1 MSSFNTGLEGALN
14 GVYSPADFEDADDLR
29 PTAAIF
35 DIGGNGSATPYTT
48 AINGVIGK
56 HVSEM
61 RGKIANTLSLPA
73 TWKKRL
79 RTFMNTKNTEL
90 LDFLQL
96 TLQSHPTLGKG
107 ESILRK
113 FGNVN
118 MSPSHAS
125 IRDLVVDVSGAD
137 YMADINRMVE
147 GLKTGAPLQ
156 DCISAV
162 HMIFEQYREAGEKAI
177 AQEAALKA
185 KLDMLDKLQ
194 GKLAAV
200 IDLDPTEKYEA
211 LLESTEAYVQT
222 IFDKHQIKDAYR
234 DFVEA
239 YRRFI
244 TLRDVVLM
252 MRTMQS
258 NENEPICSVCI
269 SEQIVY
275 AIVPCGHTCCSTCM
289 LKQTG
294 VCFFCR
300 GAIRERQKL
309 FF

>member
-1 MSSFNTGLEGALN
+1 MTSFSTGLE
-14 GVYSPADFEDADDLR
+14 GVYSPADFDDADDLR
-29 PTAAIF
+29 PTGALF
-35 DIGGNGSATPYTT
+35 DIGGNGSTTPYTT
-48 AINGVIGK
+48 AINGIIGK
-56 HVSEM
+56 QVSEIK
-61 RGKIANTLSLPA
+61 GKIATTLSLPA

-113 FGNVN
+113 FGNVSI
-118 MSPSHAS
+118 SPSHAS
-125 IRDLVVDVSGAD
+125 IRDLVLDASGVD
-137 YMADINRMVE
+137 YIADINRLVE
-147 GLKTGAPLQ
+147 GLKAGAPLQ
-156 DCISAV
+156 DCIAAV

-177 AQEAALKA
+177 EQEAALKA

-194 GKLAAV
+194 GKLAMV

-211 LLESTEAYVQT
+211 LLESTEAYVRT
-222 IFDKHQIKDAYR
+222 IFEKHQIKDTYNN
-234 DFVEA
+234 FIEA

-252 MRTMQS
+252 FRTAQS

-269 SEQIVY
+269 NEQIVY